1 MNPDQRIAKLEAQV
15 AELAAT
21 LNKFRSFNT
30 IPIEVDKAFS
40 ARLLGDVQ
48 PKITDITADFPAD
61 PLSQDVNEGGSASY
75 TVAAPPDYALRVR
88 LGGLSVAIGAYDY

>member
-1 MNPDQRIAKLEAQV
+1 MNPDQRIAQLEAQV
-15 AELAAT
+15 AEMREL

-30 IPIEVDKAFS
+30 IPLEVDKAFS
-40 ARLLGDVQ
+40 TRLLGDTQ

-61 PLSQDVNEGGSASY
+61 PLSQSVSEGGTASY
-75 TVAAPPDYALRVR
+75 KVAAPPDYALRVR